1 MGDLSMADTNTL
13 EPGRAQPPLPASI
26 EVSPKGAATREEL
39 PGLFPAGT
47 EVFVTDIG
55 IDPVDMIVS
64 GARRLTDMG
73 YKPVMH
79 IPARRFE
86 SEEALEARI
95 KRLAEEAGV
104 RAALCIAGEPDR
116 QAGPFAGSIEVMRT
130 GVFDRYGFTDIAVAG
145 HPEGNRGMDTD
156 TLMAILREK
165 TDFQAETDAK
175 IRIATQFGF
184 DADAFITWSR
194 LLADYEISVP
204 VHLGV
209 AGPAKITTLLKYA
222 AMCGVGNSIKFL
234 KKRAGALAALATS
247 YSPEA
252 FCGPVENH
260 VLDSAATP
268 VAGFHVFP
276 FGGMAKAA
284 EWLHDR
290 GSFRLSDDANEAAAS
305 DPTRVMAHL

>member
-1 MGDLSMADTNTL
+1 MADLNQA
-13 EPGRAQPPLPASI
+13 EPGRPQPPLPASI
-26 EVSPKGAATREEL
+26 EVSPKAAATREEL
-39 PGLFPAGT
+39 PGLFPEGT

-55 IDPVDMIVS
+55 IDPLDMIVA
-64 GARRLTDMG
+64 GTRRLSDLG

-79 IPARRFE
+79 IPARRME
-86 SEEALEARI
+86 SAEALEMRVR
-95 KRLAEEAGV
+95 RLAEEGGV
-104 RAALCIAGEPDR
+104 RAALCVAGKPDR
-116 QAGPFAGSIEVMRT
+116 QQGPFGSSIEVMRT
-130 GVFDRYGFTDIAVAG
+130 GVFDRYGFTDLAVAG

-165 TDFQAETDAK
+165 TGFQAETDAD

-184 DADAFITWSR
+184 DADAFVTWSR

-204 VHLGV
+204 LHLGV

-234 KKRAGALAALATS
+234 KKRAGALAALATT

-260 VLDSAATP
+260 VRESAASP
-268 VAGFHVFP
+268 IAGFHVFP
-276 FGGMAKAA
+276 FGGMGKAA

-290 GSFRLSDDANEAAAS
+290 GSFRVTGGGEAAQILTAQF
-305 DPTRVMAHL
+305 